1 MGLHFSSGDTC
12 PLGSDRVS
20 SAVEMF
26 EPVTITRST
35 SAVPSAG
42 GSEGFWPDAIDTDK
56 SATPTLAPKAMPTGQ
71 RSNVS
76 ERF

>member
-1 MGLHFSSGDTC
+1 
-12 PLGSDRVS
+12 
-20 SAVEMF
+20 MF

-42 GSEGFWPDAIDTDK
+42 GSEGFWPDAIEMEK
-56 SATPTLAPKAMPTGQ
+56 SATPTLAAKAMPTGQ